1 MHDKLRNQSAM
12 RNWYN
17 CWYIYVTKEPQSHH
31 TRSVSFSIEFIRFAL
46 HSHFPRTCRRRS
58 HCRHWR
64 RLFIA
69 QRGRQPN
76 STHLISFPFYRPKNP
91 ISIFHNLHPIALGRT
106 CVFNTK
112 HPREGCDASRRR
124 RCRRRVRL
132 GPIRRMMYR
141 CFPYLALDSRW
152 ERAAPETARDSNL
165 HRPFSDPEN
174 TWRLTADY
182 TTVPCFTACQKSVYS
197 GYRRGQLPPPR
208 SCRRPI
214 MEQLWSHRVTRGGT
228 IRIINGCFSLS
239 LGVCVCV
246 FKNYRGILAQRVI
259 FSARDR

>member
-1 MHDKLRNQSAM
+1 LRNQSAM

-46 HSHFPRTCRRRS
+46 HSHFPRTCRRDAVIVAIDVVFSSRKEGDNPT
-58 HCRHWR
+58 
-64 RLFIA
+64 
-69 QRGRQPN
+69 Q
-76 STHLISFPFYRPKNP
+76 LISSPPPSIDRKIPFQYFTTYTLSLLVGCAFLIRNTLARNATRRDATVAAVE
-91 ISIFHNLHPIALGRT
+91 SALARFAEW
-106 CVFNTK
+106 CI
-112 HPREGCDASRRR
+112 DAS
-124 RCRRRVRL
+124 
-132 GPIRRMMYR
+132 PI
-141 CFPYLALDSRW
+141 LLSTLD

-246 FKNYRGILAQRVI
+246 CLRTIAVY
-259 FSARDR
+259 

>member
-1 MHDKLRNQSAM
+1 MRNQSAM

-76 STHLISFPFYRPKNP
+76 STHLISSPFYRPKNP
-91 ISIFHNLHPIALGRT
+91 ISIFHNLHPIALGRMR
-106 CVFNTK
+106 VFNTK
-112 HPREGCDASRRR
+112 HPREGCDASRRH
-124 RCRRRVRL
+124 RCRHRVRL

-152 ERAAPETARDSNL
+152 ESCSGNCARFESPPPLLRSREHMETHGGLHDGAML
-165 HRPFSDPEN
+165 HRMPKVRVLGISSWPITSSPKLSPPYNGAIME
-174 TWRLTADY
+174 
-182 TTVPCFTACQKSVYS
+182 
-197 GYRRGQLPPPR
+197 PPR
-208 SCRRPI
+208 YT
-214 MEQLWSHRVTRGGT
+214 WG
-228 IRIINGCFSLS
+228 
-239 LGVCVCV
+239 
-246 FKNYRGILAQRVI
+246 Y
-259 FSARDR
+259 D